1 MKKLIIVL
9 ISLILLTS
17 LLSCDLISCDLGSVF
32 DQIIADHPSSNE
44 LFIHGDRGES
54 EYVGVYLTFDG
65 AEYVDGAWHINVGWH
80 NESSYEVVYGLAYT
94 IEYYDGGKWV
104 DVKTTDFAFEE
115 IACVVMPNK
124 TADET
129 YTTKYFDV
137 SRDGKYRLRTEF
149 NISDESYTGSRVIAL
164 EFSLSAEPQVTLPPV
179 DAPTEKE
186 TLEVT
191 IPDET
196 EIADQPVDG
205 KFALEVVG
213 AEYLYEP
220 LEQRYEPGTKV
231 TVKIDRHIGTVG
243 SNTGFFA
250 VIDGKQAE
258 IKWTDEYQYFEFMMP
273 ENNATLYMRSYST
286 ELINS
291 PYADLFVHAFWAENP
306 HLPAVEVKRYYGEN
320 YGANKEGIP
329 VALLDTKEE
338 HFGDPIVETVGGIT
352 FAYEGMNRIWLVYD
366 KFYTLTDAYEAGIL
380 SDADIARIATLH
392 NSEGGE

>member
-9 ISLILLTS
+9 ISVILLLALT
-17 LLSCDLISCDLGSVF
+17 SCDFNSVF
-32 DQIIADHPSSNE
+32 DEIVEEKPDATE
-44 LFIHGDRGES
+44 LFLSGDKGYS
-54 EYVGVYLTFDG
+54 EYSGVYLALEG
-65 AEYVDGAWHINVGWH
+65 AEYIDGAWRLEVRWH
-80 NESSYEVVYGLAYT
+80 NESDYEVTYGAAYT
-94 IEYYDGGKWV
+94 VEYKEDGEWKNV
-104 DVKTTDFAFEE
+104 TVADVEFIE
-115 IACVVMPNK
+115 IAYVLKPHSE
-124 TADET
+124 AGET
-129 YTTKYFDV
+129 YTMKYFDL
-137 SRDGKYRLRTEF
+137 SKEGKYRIKTDF

-164 EFSLSAEPQVTLPPV
+164 EFSLYAEPQVTLPPV
-179 DAPTEKE
+179 DMPTEKE

-196 EIADQPVDG
+196 EIADQPADG

-220 LEQRYEPGTKV
+220 LEQRYEPGAKV

-258 IKWTDEYQYFEFMMP
+258 IKWTDEYQYFEFVMP

-380 SDADIARIATLH
+380 SDADIARIAALH

>member
-9 ISLILLTS
+9 ISVILLLVLT
-17 LLSCDLISCDLGSVF
+17 SCDFNSVF
-32 DQIIADHPSSNE
+32 DEIVEEKPDATE
-44 LFIHGDRGES
+44 LFLSGDKGYS
-54 EYVGVYLTFDG
+54 EYSGVYLALEG
-65 AEYVDGAWHINVGWH
+65 AEYIDGAWRLEVRWH
-80 NESSYEVVYGLAYT
+80 NESDYEVTYGAAYT
-94 IEYYDGGKWV
+94 VEYKEDGEWKNV
-104 DVKTTDFAFEE
+104 TVADVEFIE
-115 IACVVMPNK
+115 IAYVLKPHSE
-124 TADET
+124 AGET
-129 YTTKYFDV
+129 YTMKYFDL
-137 SRDGKYRLRTEF
+137 SKEGKYRIKTDF
-149 NISDESYTGSRVIAL
+149 NISDESYTGSRIIAL

-196 EIADQPVDG
+196 EIADQPADG

-258 IKWTDEYQYFEFMMP
+258 IKWTDEYQYFEFVMP

-380 SDADIARIATLH
+380 SDADIARIASLH

>member
-9 ISLILLTS
+9 ISVILLLVLT
-17 LLSCDLISCDLGSVF
+17 SCDFNSVF
-32 DQIIADHPSSNE
+32 DEIVEEKPDATE
-44 LFIHGDRGES
+44 LFLSGDKGYS
-54 EYVGVYLTFDG
+54 EYSGVYLALEG
-65 AEYVDGAWHINVGWH
+65 AEYIDGAWRLEVRWH
-80 NESSYEVVYGLAYT
+80 NESDYEVTYGAAYT
-94 IEYYDGGKWV
+94 VEYKEDGEWKNV
-104 DVKTTDFAFEE
+104 TVADVEFIE
-115 IACVVMPNK
+115 IAYVLKPHSE
-124 TADET
+124 AGET
-129 YTTKYFDV
+129 YTMKYFDL
-137 SRDGKYRLRTEF
+137 SKEGKYRIKTDF
-149 NISDESYTGSRVIAL
+149 NISDESYTGSRIIAL

-196 EIADQPVDG
+196 EIADQPADG

-338 HFGDPIVETVGGIT
+338 HFGDPIVETVGGII

-380 SDADIARIATLH
+380 SDADIARIASLH

>member
-9 ISLILLTS
+9 ISLILLLALT
-17 LLSCDLISCDLGSVF
+17 SCDFNSVF
-32 DQIIADHPSSNE
+32 DEIVEEKPDATE
-44 LFIHGDRGES
+44 LFLSGDKGYS
-54 EYVGVYLTFDG
+54 EYSGVYLALEG
-65 AEYVDGAWHINVGWH
+65 AEYIDGAWRLEVRWH
-80 NESSYEVVYGLAYT
+80 NESDYEVTYGTAYT
-94 IEYYDGGKWV
+94 VEYKEDGEWKNV
-104 DVKTTDFAFEE
+104 TVADVEFIE
-115 IACVVMPNK
+115 IAYVLKPHSE
-124 TADET
+124 AGET
-129 YTTKYFDV
+129 YTMKYFDL
-137 SRDGKYRLRTEF
+137 SKEGKYRIKTDF
-149 NISDESYTGSRVIAL
+149 NISDESYTGSRIIAL

-196 EIADQPVDG
+196 EIADQPADG

-380 SDADIARIATLH
+380 SDADIARIASLH

>member
-9 ISLILLTS
+9 ISVILLLVLT
-17 LLSCDLISCDLGSVF
+17 SCDFNSVF
-32 DQIIADHPSSNE
+32 DEIVEEKPDATE
-44 LFIHGDRGES
+44 LFLSGDKGYS
-54 EYVGVYLTFDG
+54 EYSGVYLALEG
-65 AEYVDGAWHINVGWH
+65 AEYIDGAWRLEVRWH
-80 NESSYEVVYGLAYT
+80 NESDYEVTYGAAYT
-94 IEYYDGGKWV
+94 VEYKEDGEWKNV
-104 DVKTTDFAFEE
+104 TVADVEFIE
-115 IACVVMPNK
+115 IAYVLKPHSE
-124 TADET
+124 AGET
-129 YTTKYFDV
+129 YTMKYFDL
-137 SRDGKYRLRTEF
+137 SKEGKYRIKTDF
-149 NISDESYTGSRVIAL
+149 NISDESYTGSRIIAL

-196 EIADQPVDG
+196 EIADQPADG

-380 SDADIARIATLH
+380 SDADIARIASLH

>member
-9 ISLILLTS
+9 ISVILLLALT
-17 LLSCDLISCDLGSVF
+17 SCDFNSVF
-32 DQIIADHPSSNE
+32 DEIVEEKPDATE
-44 LFIHGDRGES
+44 LFLSGDKGYS
-54 EYVGVYLTFDG
+54 EYSGVYLALEG
-65 AEYVDGAWHINVGWH
+65 AEYIDGAWRLEVRWH
-80 NESSYEVVYGLAYT
+80 NESDYEVTYGAAYT
-94 IEYYDGGKWV
+94 VEYKEDGEWKNV
-104 DVKTTDFAFEE
+104 TVADVEFIE
-115 IACVVMPNK
+115 IAYVLKPHSE
-124 TADET
+124 AGET
-129 YTTKYFDV
+129 YTMKYFDL
-137 SRDGKYRLRTEF
+137 SKEGKYRIKTDF
-149 NISDESYTGSRVIAL
+149 NISDESYTGSRIIAL

-179 DAPTEKE
+179 DTPTEKE

-196 EIADQPVDG
+196 EIADQPADG

-258 IKWTDEYQYFEFMMP
+258 IKWTDEYQYFEFVMP

-380 SDADIARIATLH
+380 SDADIARIASLH
-392 NSEGGE
+392 NSEDWE

>member
-9 ISLILLTS
+9 ISVILLLALT
-17 LLSCDLISCDLGSVF
+17 SCDFNSVF
-32 DQIIADHPSSNE
+32 DEIVEEKPDATE
-44 LFIHGDRGES
+44 LFLSGDKGYS
-54 EYVGVYLTFDG
+54 EYSGVYLALEG
-65 AEYVDGAWHINVGWH
+65 AEYIDGAWRLEVRWH
-80 NESSYEVVYGLAYT
+80 NESDYEVTYGAAYT
-94 IEYYDGGKWV
+94 VEYKEDGEWKNV
-104 DVKTTDFAFEE
+104 TVADVEFIE
-115 IACVVMPNK
+115 IAYVLKPHSE
-124 TADET
+124 AGET
-129 YTTKYFDV
+129 YTMKYFDL
-137 SRDGKYRLRTEF
+137 SKEGKYRIKTDF
-149 NISDESYTGSRVIAL
+149 NISDESYTGSRIIAL
-164 EFSLSAEPQVTLPPV
+164 EFSLSAEPQETLPPIEE
-179 DAPTEKE
+179 PTVKE
-186 TLEVT
+186 TWETT

-196 EIADQPVDG
+196 EIADQPADG

-258 IKWTDEYQYFEFMMP
+258 IKWTDEYQYFEFVMP

-380 SDADIARIATLH
+380 SDADIARIASLH

>member
-9 ISLILLTS
+9 ISLILLLALT
-17 LLSCDLISCDLGSVF
+17 SCDFNSVF
-32 DQIIADHPSSNE
+32 DEIVEEKPDATE
-44 LFIHGDRGES
+44 LFLSGDKGYS
-54 EYVGVYLTFDG
+54 EYSGVYLALEG
-65 AEYVDGAWHINVGWH
+65 AEYIDGAWRLEVRWH
-80 NESSYEVVYGLAYT
+80 NESDYEVTYGAAYT
-94 IEYYDGGKWV
+94 VEYKEDGEWKNV
-104 DVKTTDFAFEE
+104 TVADVEFIE
-115 IACVVMPNK
+115 IAYVLKPHSE
-124 TADET
+124 AGET
-129 YTTKYFDV
+129 YTMKYFDL
-137 SRDGKYRLRTEF
+137 SKEGKYRIKTDF
-149 NISDESYTGSRVIAL
+149 NISDESYTGSRIIAL

-196 EIADQPVDG
+196 EIADQPADG

-380 SDADIARIATLH
+380 SDADIARIASLH

>member
-9 ISLILLTS
+9 ISLILLLVLT
-17 LLSCDLISCDLGSVF
+17 SCDFNSVF
-32 DQIIADHPSSNE
+32 DEIVEEKPDATE
-44 LFIHGDRGES
+44 LFLSGDKGYS
-54 EYVGVYLTFDG
+54 EYSGVYLALEG
-65 AEYVDGAWHINVGWH
+65 AEYIDGAWRLEVGWH
-80 NESSYEVVYGLAYT
+80 NESDYEVTYGAAYT
-94 IEYYDGGKWV
+94 VEYKEDGEWKNV
-104 DVKTTDFAFEE
+104 TVADVEFIE
-115 IACVVMPNK
+115 IAYVLKPHSE
-124 TADET
+124 AGET
-129 YTTKYFDV
+129 YTMKYFDL
-137 SRDGKYRLRTEF
+137 SKEGKYRIKTDF
-149 NISDESYTGSRVIAL
+149 NISDESYTGSRIIAL
-164 EFSLSAEPQVTLPPV
+164 EFSLSAEPQETLPPIEE
-179 DAPTEKE
+179 PTVKE
-186 TLEVT
+186 TWETT

-196 EIADQPVDG
+196 EIADQPADG

-258 IKWTDEYQYFEFMMP
+258 IKWTDEYQYFEFVMP

-338 HFGDPIVETVGGIT
+338 HFGDPIVETVGGII

-380 SDADIARIATLH
+380 SDADIARIASLH